1 MNDMYIC
8 ICKTAIWS
16 LFSSGGGRGGL
27 GPAPFSRRSTPVAAL
42 PPQRGGPMVKFK
54 ERLQAGRDMALKKL
68 SDPYTIRSNASITS
82 VSAGASPSTTATA
95 AIDTGLDAL
104 RQEVLAIWAVQFGVN
119 ASDDGQQMLCALQ
132 VPVAAIQ
139 AGSIAEDSVKWGTR
153 MQLNKEAQGLIEDF
167 ADPEVIAFDSQNHE
181 AYLYDAG
188 SNSARI
194 VTTTSDWMFPES
206 YDPNEP
212 GVPLAYVTSSSME
225 FVLNSFIDGQT
236 TSSTYGGI
244 TGSVRIL
251 AQRMKAD
258 AALYAAILTGNQ

>member
-1 MNDMYIC
+1 
-8 ICKTAIWS
+8 
-16 LFSSGGGRGGL
+16 
-27 GPAPFSRRSTPVAAL
+27 
-42 PPQRGGPMVKFK
+42 
-54 ERLQAGRDMALKKL
+54 MALKKL
-68 SDPYTIRSNASITS
+68 SDPYTIRAQAAITS
-82 VSAGASPSTTATA
+82 VSAGASPNTTVTT

-104 RQEVLAIWAVQFGVN
+104 RQEVLAIWAVQFGVT
-119 ASDDGQQMLCALQ
+119 STDDGQQMLSALQ

-139 AGSIAEDSVKWGTR
+139 AGSIPEDSVKWGTR
-153 MQLNKEAQGLIEDF
+153 LALNKEAQGMVEDF
-167 ADPEVIAFDSQNHE
+167 SDPEVIAFDSKNTE

-194 VTTTSDWMFPES
+194 VTTTSDLLFPET

-236 TSSTYGGI
+236 TSTDYGGI

>member
-1 MNDMYIC
+1 
-8 ICKTAIWS
+8 
-16 LFSSGGGRGGL
+16 
-27 GPAPFSRRSTPVAAL
+27 
-42 PPQRGGPMVKFK
+42 
-54 ERLQAGRDMALKKL
+54 MALKKL
-68 SDPYTIRSNASITS
+68 SDPYTIRAQAAITS
-82 VSAGASPSTTATA
+82 VSAGASPSTTATT

-104 RQEVLAIWAVQFGVN
+104 RQEVLAIWAVQFGVT
-119 ASDDGQQMLCALQ
+119 ATDDGQQMLSALQ

-153 MQLNKEAQGLIEDF
+153 LALNKEAQGMVEDF
-167 ADPEVIAFDSQNHE
+167 SDPEVIAFDSKNTE
-181 AYLYDAG
+181 AYLYDVG

-194 VTTTSDWMFPES
+194 VTTTSDLMFPET

-212 GVPLAYVTSSSME
+212 GVPLAYVTSTSME
-225 FVLNSFIDGQT
+225 FVLNSYIDGQT
-236 TSSTYGGI
+236 TSTSYGGI